1 MIETTEQLVM
11 VIGAVA
17 GAFTGC
23 MAAIKLSRCTRINIC
38 YGCLDITRSI
48 KGVPA
53 PAEEAAVQV

>member
-1 MIETTEQLVM
+1 MIHSTEDLVL
-11 VIGAVA
+11 VIGACA

-48 KGVPA
+48 KGVP
-53 PAEEAAVQV
+53 PTEDAAVQV

>member
-1 MIETTEQLVM
+1 MIETTEDLVL
-11 VIGAVA
+11 VIGACA

-38 YGCLDITRSI
+38 YGCLDITRNI

-53 PAEEAAVQV
+53 DEAAVQV